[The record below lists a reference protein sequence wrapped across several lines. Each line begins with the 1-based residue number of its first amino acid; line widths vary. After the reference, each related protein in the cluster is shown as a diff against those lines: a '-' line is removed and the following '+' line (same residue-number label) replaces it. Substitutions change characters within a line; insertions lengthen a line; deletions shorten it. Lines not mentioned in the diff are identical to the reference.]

1 MVRKVLAVQKVMR
14 TIFNFRTART
24 KRDLDSLENYDE
36 IYAHVDDWGLI
47 GDELEILNLFGQNMV
62 FIGLNWTN
70 KGQWPTVK
78 YCNRLWVSYVSI

>member
-36 IYAHVDDWGLI
+36 IYAHVDD
-47 GDELEILNLFGQNMV
+47 
-62 FIGLNWTN
+62 
-70 KGQWPTVK
+70 
-78 YCNRLWVSYVSI
+78 